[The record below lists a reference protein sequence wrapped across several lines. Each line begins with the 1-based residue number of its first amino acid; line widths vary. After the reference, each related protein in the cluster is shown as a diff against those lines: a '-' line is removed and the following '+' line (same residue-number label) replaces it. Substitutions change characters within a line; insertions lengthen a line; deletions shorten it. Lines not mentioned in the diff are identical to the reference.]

1 MSVMNARLL
10 HVSHANE
17 SLLLIDGHSLA
28 YRAFHALPAE
38 NFATSTGQTTN
49 AIFGFV
55 SMLIN
60 VLRDESP
67 SHVAVAFDLGR
78 ETFRLEEYP
87 EYKAGRAKT
96 PPEFHPQIDLIKDV
110 VTAMGI
116 RVVTKEGYEA
126 DDALATM
133 ARLGR
138 EAGADVEVMTGDK
151 DSFQLATD
159 AVTILYPKR
168 GVSDLVRM
176 TPAAIE
182 EKYAVTPA
190 NYRGLAALVGEKADN
205 LPGVPGVGD
214 KTAAKWLNAHGDLP
228 GVLAHAD
235 EIGGKVGEKLR
246 DHLGDVERN
255 YRLNRLIDDV
265 DLGLNYSDL
274 RWGQGDP
281 AELAS
286 LFDQLEFQALGKR
299 WAAAFG
305 DAGTAEATA
314 SAPARDIE
322 IVTVDVPTLIDSV
335 AEADVLALDSDGT
348 YELGHGDIRFLAVS
362 AQPGTASVVDLH
374 EASED
379 ELVALGEAL
388 RGSALIFHS
397 SKLQLKALRSVGID
411 LTDVAGDTA
420 LAAYLLVPDQRS
432 YDLRDIALER
442 AGIELQA
449 GEAKDGQLAL
459 DLDTEATARTH
470 GANAA
475 ALLEVH
481 EVLAAAIDEA
491 DMTQVYRDIEL
502 PLVPVLAAMEIAGI
516 AIDEDGLAQL
526 VEDFTKQAEA
536 SAELAYEAIGHEVNL
551 GSPKQLQTVLFDE
564 LDMPKTKRTKTGYTT
579 DAEALAELYVKT
591 EHPFLQHLLAHRD
604 ATKLKQTVVGLGKTV
619 AEDGRIHTTYQQTV
633 AATGRLSSLDPNLQ
647 NIPVRTESG
656 RRIREIFVA
665 DPQVEG
671 GLLLTADYS
680 QIEMRIMAHLSG
692 DAALIQAFKDGEDL
706 HSYVGSKVFGVGI
719 DEVDAGM
726 RSKVKAMS
734 YGLVYGLSAYGLSRQ
749 LAIGVDE
756 ARDLMD
762 QYFERFGAV
771 KDYLDDIVDQAREKG
786 YTETIMGRRRY
797 LPALHS
803 DRRQLREMA
812 ERAALNAPIQ
822 GSAADIMKIA
832 MLKVA
837 DRLEGFRS
845 RMLLQ
850 VHDEIIVDL
859 HPEEADEVKAIVT
872 EEMGSAFELDVPL
885 DVNVGTGISWHA
897 AAH

>member
-1 MSVMNARLL
+1 
-10 HVSHANE
+10 VSHSNE

-28 YRAFHALPAE
+28 YRAFHALPVE
-38 NFATSTGQTTN
+38 NFSTSTGQTTN
-49 AIFGFV
+49 AIYGFI

-60 VLRDESP
+60 VLRDEAP

-78 ETFRLEEYP
+78 QTFRLEEYAD
-87 EYKAGRAKT
+87 YKAGRAKT
-96 PPEFHPQIDLIKDV
+96 PPEFHPQIDLIKDI

-116 RVVTKEGYEA
+116 RVVTKEGFEA

-133 ARLGR
+133 SRLGT
-138 EAGADVEVMTGDK
+138 EAGAAVEVMSGDK

-159 AVTILYPKR
+159 TVTILYPKR
-168 GVSDLVRM
+168 GVSDLNRM
-176 TPAAIE
+176 TPEAIE
-182 EKYAVTPA
+182 EKYGVTPA

-214 KTAAKWLNAHGDLP
+214 KTAAKWLTAHGDLP
-228 GVLAHAD
+228 GVLEHAE

-246 DHLGDVERN
+246 DHIAEVERN
-255 YRLNRLIDDV
+255 YRLNRLLDDV
-265 DLGLNYSDL
+265 DLGLSFDDL
-274 RWGQGDP
+274 AWGEGDP
-281 AELAS
+281 TELSS

-299 WAAAFG
+299 LAAIFP
-305 DAGTAEATA
+305 DAAESEAET
-314 SAPARDIE
+314 APARETRIE
-322 IVTVDVPTLIDSV
+322 TVDVDGLLEKIS
-335 AEADVLALDSDGT
+335 AHDVLAVDSDARF
-348 YELGHGDIRFLAVS
+348 ELGHGEARVLAVS
-362 AQPGTASVVDLH
+362 AEPGQAWVVDLA
-374 EASED
+374 EAAASSIA
-379 ELVALGEAL
+379 ALG
-388 RGSALIFHS
+388 SAFAQRSLILHS
-397 SKLQLKALRSVGID
+397 AKLQVKAWDSIGLRVRDIG
-411 LTDVAGDTA
+411 GDTA
-420 LAAYLLVPDQRS
+420 LAAYLLVPDARS
-432 YDLRDIALER
+432 YDLGQIAADR
-442 AGIELQA
+442 AGIDLSEP
-449 GEAKDGQLAL
+449 EADSGQLAL
-459 DLDTEATARTH
+459 ELDSDATATTH
-470 GANAA
+470 GQRAA

-481 EVLAAAIDEA
+481 EVLAKAVDDAN
-491 DMTQVYRDIEL
+491 MTEVYRAIEL
-502 PLVPVLAAMEIAGI
+502 PLVPVLAMMELRGI
-516 AIDEDGLAQL
+516 AVDESGLSDL
-526 VEDFTKQAEA
+526 IEEFTKQAEA
-536 SAELAYEAIGHEVNL
+536 SAQEAYDAIGHEVNL

-579 DAEALAELYVKT
+579 DAEALAELFVKT
-591 EHPFLQHLLAHRD
+591 EHPFLQHLLAYRD
-604 ATKLKQTVVGLGKTV
+604 STKLKQTVVGLLKTV
-619 AEDGRIHTTYQQTV
+619 ADDGRIHTTYQQTV

-656 RRIREIFVA
+656 RRIREIFIA
-665 DPQVEG
+665 DPEVKG
-671 GLLLTADYS
+671 GCLLTADYS

-719 DEVDAGM
+719 DEVDSEM

-756 ARDLMD
+756 AKALME

-771 KDYLDDIVDQAREKG
+771 KDYLDEIVEQARAKG

-803 DRRQLREMA
+803 DRRQLRDMA

-822 GSAADIMKIA
+822 GSAADIMKLA

-837 DRLEGFRS
+837 GRLEDLDS
-845 RMLLQ
+845 PMLLQ
-850 VHDEIIVDL
+850 VHDEIIVDVRPDEL
-859 HPEEADEVKAIVT
+859 DEVSAIVT
-872 EEMGSAFELDVPL
+872 EEMGSAYELDVPL

>member
-1 MSVMNARLL
+1 MTQV
-10 HVSHANE
+10 NE

-28 YRAFHALPAE
+28 YRAFHALPVE
-38 NFATSTGQTTN
+38 NFATSTGQSTN
-49 AIFGFV
+49 AIYGFI

-78 ETFRLEEYP
+78 QTFRLEEYP

-96 PPEFHPQIDLIKDV
+96 PPEFHPQIDLIKDIV
-110 VTAMGI
+110 VAMGI
-116 RVVTKEGYEA
+116 TVVTKDGFEA

-133 ARLGR
+133 ARMGT
-138 EAGADVEVMTGDK
+138 EAGANVEVMSGDK
-151 DSFQLATD
+151 DSFQLSNES
-159 AVTILYPKR
+159 VTILYPKR
-168 GVSDLVRM
+168 GVSDLNRM

-214 KTAAKWLNAHGDLP
+214 KTAAKWLTTYGDLP
-228 GVLAHAD
+228 GVLENA
-235 EIGGKVGEKLR
+235 ESIKGKVGEKLR
-246 DHLGDVERN
+246 DHVSEVERN
-255 YRLNRLIDDV
+255 FRLNRLLDDV
-265 DLGLNYSDL
+265 DLGLTYADL
-274 RWGQGDP
+274 KWGEGDP
-281 AELAS
+281 SELSS

-299 WAAAFG
+299 LSAIFGEEAVPEEAAG
-305 DAGTAEATA
+305 
-314 SAPARDIE
+314 PARE
-322 IVTVDVPTLIDSV
+322 VSVETLDV
-335 AEADVLALDSDGT
+335 AELLEKMSDSDVLALDSDAR
-348 YELGHGDIRFLAVS
+348 YELGHGDVRVLAVS
-362 AQPGTASVVDLH
+362 GTPEEAWVVDLA
-374 EASED
+374 EAGESA
-379 ELVALGEAL
+379 VANLSSAL
-388 RGSALIFHS
+388 RTKTLILHSAKTQI
-397 SKLQLKALRSVGID
+397 KAWRSLGLEVD
-411 LTDVAGDTA
+411 DVAGDTA

-432 YDLRDIALER
+432 YELPQIALER
-442 AGIELQA
+442 AGIELSEP
-449 GEAKDGQLAL
+449 GSDSGQLAL
-459 DLDTEATARTH
+459 DFDSDQTAQTH
-470 GANAA
+470 GYRAA

-481 EVLAAAIDEA
+481 EILALAIDEA
-491 DMTQVYRDIEL
+491 NMSQVYRDIEL
-502 PLVPVLAAMEIAGI
+502 PLVPVLAKMELAGI
-516 AIDEDGLAQL
+516 AVDEAGLSGLIDE
-526 VEDFTKQAEA
+526 FTKQAEE
-536 SAELAYEAIGHEVNL
+536 SAKLAYEAIGREVNL
-551 GSPKQLQTVLFDE
+551 GSPKQLQAVLFDE

-579 DAEALAELYVKT
+579 DADALAELFIKT
-591 EHPFLQHLLAHRD
+591 EHPFLQHLLAYRD
-604 ATKLKQTVVGLGKTV
+604 STKLKQTVVGLLKTV

-656 RRIREIFVA
+656 RRIREIFIS
-665 DPQVEG
+665 DPEVEDSR
-671 GLLLTADYS
+671 LLTADYS

-719 DEVDAGM
+719 DEVDSAM

-756 ARDLMD
+756 AKNLMD

-771 KDYLDDIVDQAREKG
+771 KDYLDEIVEQARANG

-803 DRRQLREMA
+803 DRRQLRDMA

-832 MLKVA
+832 MLKVS
-837 DRLEGFRS
+837 DRLGDLKS
-845 RMLLQ
+845 TVLLQ
-850 VHDEIIVDL
+850 VHDEIIVDV
-859 HPEEADEVKAIVT
+859 HPGEVESVTAIVT

-885 DVNVGTGISWHA
+885 DVNVGTGVSWHD

>member
-1 MSVMNARLL
+1 MTQV
-10 HVSHANE
+10 NE

-28 YRAFHALPAE
+28 YRAFHALPVE
-38 NFATSTGQTTN
+38 NFATTTGQSTN
-49 AIFGFV
+49 AIYGFI

-78 ETFRLEEYP
+78 ETFRLEEYA

-96 PPEFHPQIDLIKDV
+96 PPEFHPQIDLIKDIV
-110 VTAMGI
+110 AAMGI
-116 RVVTKEGYEA
+116 TVVVKEGFEA

-133 ARLGR
+133 ARMGT
-138 EAGADVEVMTGDK
+138 EAGARVEVMSGDK
-151 DSFQLATD
+151 DSFQLSNEI
-159 AVTILYPKR
+159 VTILYPKR
-168 GVSDLVRM
+168 GVSDLNRM
-176 TPAAIE
+176 TPESIE
-182 EKYAVTPA
+182 EKYGVSPS

-214 KTAAKWLNAHGDLP
+214 KTAAKWLTTYGDLP
-228 GVLAHAD
+228 GVLENAGA
-235 EIGGKVGEKLR
+235 IKGKVGEKLR
-246 DHLGDVERN
+246 DHVADVERN
-255 YRLNRLIDDV
+255 FKLNRLLDDV
-265 DLGLNYSDL
+265 DLGLGYADL
-274 RWGQGDP
+274 KWGDGDP
-281 AELAS
+281 AELSS

-299 WAAAFG
+299 LSAIFG
-305 DAGTAEATA
+305 EEAVPEGADRRVREVSVDAL
-314 SAPARDIE
+314 
-322 IVTVDVPTLIDSV
+322 DVPGLLGKIAD
-335 AEADVLALDSDGT
+335 ADVLALDSDAR
-348 YELGHGDIRFLAVS
+348 YELGRGDVRVLAVS
-362 AQPGTASVVDLH
+362 ATPDEAWVVDLA
-374 EASED
+374 EAGPSAIAD
-379 ELVALGEAL
+379 LNSAL
-388 RGSALIFHS
+388 RARTLIVHSAKTQI
-397 SKLQLKALRSVGID
+397 KAWRSLGLEVDG
-411 LTDVAGDTA
+411 VAGDTA

-432 YDLRDIALER
+432 YELSQIALDR
-442 AGIELQA
+442 TGVELSEG
-449 GEAKDGQLAL
+449 GEASGQLTF
-459 DLDTEATARTH
+459 DLESEQTAHTH
-470 GANAA
+470 GQRAA
-475 ALLEVH
+475 ALLDVH
-481 EVLAAAIDEA
+481 AVLAKAIDEA
-491 DMTQVYRDIEL
+491 DMGLVYRDIEL
-502 PLVPVLAAMEIAGI
+502 PLVPVLARMELAGI
-516 AIDEDGLAQL
+516 AVDEAGLSGLIDE
-526 VEDFTKQAEA
+526 FTKQAET

-551 GSPKQLQTVLFDE
+551 GSPKQLQAVLFEE

-579 DAEALAELYVKT
+579 DAEALAELFIKT
-591 EHPFLQHLLAHRD
+591 EHPFLQHLLAYRD
-604 ATKLKQTVVGLGKTV
+604 STKLKQTVVGLLKTV

-656 RRIREIFVA
+656 RRIREIFIA
-665 DPQVEG
+665 DPQVEDSR
-671 GLLLTADYS
+671 LLTADYS

-719 DEVDAGM
+719 DEVDSAM

-756 ARDLMD
+756 AKNLME

-771 KDYLDDIVDQAREKG
+771 KDYLDEIVEQARAKG

-803 DRRQLREMA
+803 DRRQLRDMA

-832 MLKVA
+832 MLRVSH
-837 DRLEGFRS
+837 RLGDLKS
-845 RMLLQ
+845 TVLLQ
-850 VHDEIIVDL
+850 VHDEIIVDVR
-859 HPEEADEVKAIVT
+859 PEETEAVAKIVT
-872 EEMGSAFELDVPL
+872 EEMGSAYELEVPL

>member
-1 MSVMNARLL
+1 MTQV
-10 HVSHANE
+10 NE

-28 YRAFHALPAE
+28 YRAFHALPVE
-38 NFATSTGQTTN
+38 NFATSTGQSTN
-49 AIFGFV
+49 AIYGFI

-78 ETFRLEEYP
+78 QTFRLEEYP

-96 PPEFHPQIDLIKDV
+96 PPEFHPQIDLIKDIV
-110 VTAMGI
+110 IAMGI
-116 RVVTKEGYEA
+116 TVVTKEGFEA

-133 ARLGR
+133 ARMGT
-138 EAGADVEVMTGDK
+138 EAGASVEVMSGDK
-151 DSFQLATD
+151 DSFQLSNES
-159 AVTILYPKR
+159 VTILYPKR
-168 GVSDLVRM
+168 GVSDLNRM

-214 KTAAKWLNAHGDLP
+214 KTAAKWLTSYGDLP
-228 GVLAHAD
+228 GVLENA
-235 EIGGKVGEKLR
+235 ESIKGKVGEKLR
-246 DHLGDVERN
+246 DHVSEVERN
-255 YRLNRLIDDV
+255 FRLNRLLDDV
-265 DLGLNYSDL
+265 DLGLTYADL
-274 RWGQGDP
+274 KWGEGDP
-281 AELAS
+281 SELSS

-299 WAAAFG
+299 LSAIFGEEAVPEEAAG
-305 DAGTAEATA
+305 
-314 SAPARDIE
+314 PARE
-322 IVTVDVPTLIDSV
+322 VSVETLDVPGLLEKIADS
-335 AEADVLALDSDGT
+335 DVLALDSDAR
-348 YELGHGDIRFLAVS
+348 YELGHGDVRVLAVS
-362 AQPGTASVVDLH
+362 GTPEEAWVVDLA
-374 EASED
+374 EAGETA
-379 ELVALGEAL
+379 VANLSSAL
-388 RGSALIFHS
+388 RTKTLILHSAKTQI
-397 SKLQLKALRSVGID
+397 KAWRSLGLEVD
-411 LTDVAGDTA
+411 DVAGDTA

-432 YDLRDIALER
+432 YELPQIALER
-442 AGIELQA
+442 AGIELSEP
-449 GEAKDGQLAL
+449 GGDSGQLTL
-459 DLDTEATARTH
+459 DLDSDQAAQTH
-470 GANAA
+470 GYRAA

-481 EVLAAAIDEA
+481 EILALAIDEA
-491 DMTQVYRDIEL
+491 NMSQVYRHIEL
-502 PLVPVLAAMEIAGI
+502 PLVPVLAKMERAGI
-516 AIDEDGLAQL
+516 AVDEAGLSGLIDE
-526 VEDFTKQAEA
+526 FTKQAEE
-536 SAELAYEAIGHEVNL
+536 SAKLAYEAIGHEVNL
-551 GSPKQLQTVLFDE
+551 GSPKQLQAVLFDE

-579 DAEALAELYVKT
+579 DADALAELFIKT
-591 EHPFLQHLLAHRD
+591 EHPFLQHLLAYRD
-604 ATKLKQTVVGLGKTV
+604 STKLKQTVVGLLKTV

-656 RRIREIFVA
+656 RRIREIFIS
-665 DPQVEG
+665 DPEIEDSR
-671 GLLLTADYS
+671 LLTADYS

-719 DEVDAGM
+719 DDVDSAM

-756 ARDLMD
+756 AKNLME

-771 KDYLDDIVDQAREKG
+771 KDYLDEIVEQARANG

-803 DRRQLREMA
+803 DRRQLRDMA

-832 MLKVA
+832 MLKVS
-837 DRLEGFRS
+837 DRLGDLKS
-845 RMLLQ
+845 TVLLQ
-850 VHDEIIVDL
+850 VHDEIIVDV
-859 HPEEADEVKAIVT
+859 HPDEVESVTSIVT

-885 DVNVGTGISWHA
+885 DVNVGTGVSWHD

>member
-1 MSVMNARLL
+1 MTQV
-10 HVSHANE
+10 NE

-28 YRAFHALPAE
+28 YRAFHALPVE
-38 NFATSTGQTTN
+38 NFATSTGQSTN
-49 AIFGFV
+49 AIYGFI

-78 ETFRLEEYP
+78 QTFRLEEYA

-96 PPEFHPQIDLIKDV
+96 PPEFHPQIDLIKDIV
-110 VTAMGI
+110 VAMGI
-116 RVVTKEGYEA
+116 AVVTKEGFEA

-133 ARLGR
+133 ARMGT
-138 EAGADVEVMTGDK
+138 EAGARVEVMSGDK
-151 DSFQLATD
+151 DSFQLSNET
-159 AVTILYPKR
+159 VTILYPKR
-168 GVSDLVRM
+168 GVSDLNRM

-214 KTAAKWLNAHGDLP
+214 KTAAKWLATYGDLP
-228 GVLAHAD
+228 GVLENA
-235 EIGGKVGEKLR
+235 ESIKGKVGEKLR
-246 DHLGDVERN
+246 DHIPEVERN
-255 YRLNRLIDDV
+255 FKLNRLLDDV
-265 DLGLNYSDL
+265 DLDLNYEDL
-274 RWGQGDP
+274 KWGAGDP
-281 AELAS
+281 SELSS

-299 WAAAFG
+299 LSAIFG
-305 DAGTAEATA
+305 EEAVPSETL
-314 SAPARDIE
+314 APARE
-322 IVTVDVPTLIDSV
+322 VFVETLEVSGLLDKISDY
-335 AEADVLALDSDGT
+335 DVLALDSDAR
-348 YELGHGDIRFLAVS
+348 YELGRGDARILAVS
-362 AQPGTASVVDLH
+362 GTPEQAWVVDLA
-374 EASED
+374 EAGESA
-379 ELVALGEAL
+379 VADL
-388 RGSALIFHS
+388 GSALRTKSLILHS
-397 SKLQLKALRSVGID
+397 AKTQIKAWRSLG
-411 LTDVAGDTA
+411 LDVDDVVGDTA

-432 YDLRDIALER
+432 YELPQIALDR
-442 AGIELQA
+442 AGIELSET
-449 GEAKDGQLAL
+449 GSDSGQLAL
-459 DLDTEATARTH
+459 DLDSDQTASTH
-470 GANAA
+470 GHRAA

-481 EVLAAAIDEA
+481 EVLAQAIDDA
-491 DMTQVYRDIEL
+491 NMGQVYRDIEL
-502 PLVPVLAAMEIAGI
+502 PLVPVLAKMELAGI
-516 AIDEDGLAQL
+516 AVDEPGLSGLIDE
-526 VEDFTKQAEA
+526 FTKQANA

-579 DAEALAELYVKT
+579 DAEALAELFIKT
-591 EHPFLQHLLAHRD
+591 EHPFLQHLLAYRD
-604 ATKLKQTVVGLGKTV
+604 STKLKQTVVGLLKTV

-656 RRIREIFVA
+656 RRIREIFIA
-665 DPQVEG
+665 DPDIDNAR
-671 GLLLTADYS
+671 LLTADYS

-719 DEVDAGM
+719 DEVDSAM

-756 ARDLMD
+756 AKNLMG

-771 KDYLDDIVDQAREKG
+771 KDYLDEIVEQARANG

-803 DRRQLREMA
+803 DRRQLRDMA

-822 GSAADIMKIA
+822 GSAADIMKMA
-832 MLKVA
+832 MLKVS
-837 DRLEGFRS
+837 DRLGDLKS
-845 RMLLQ
+845 TVLLQ
-850 VHDEIIVDL
+850 VHDEIIVDV
-859 HPEEADEVKAIVT
+859 HPDEIDAVTVIVT
-872 EEMGSAFELDVPL
+872 EEMGSAYELDVPL
-885 DVNVGTGISWHA
+885 DVNVGTGVSWHA

>member
-1 MSVMNARLL
+1 
-10 HVSHANE
+10 

-28 YRAFHALPAE
+28 YRAFHALPVE
-38 NFATSTGQTTN
+38 NFSTSTGQSTN
-49 AIFGFV
+49 AIYGFI

-67 SHVAVAFDLGR
+67 SHVAVAFDKGR
-78 ETFRLEEYP
+78 QTFRLEEYP

-96 PPEFHPQIDLIKDV
+96 PPEFHPQIDLIKDIV
-110 VTAMGI
+110 VAMGI
-116 RVVTKEGYEA
+116 TVVTKEGFEA

-133 ARLGR
+133 ARMGT
-138 EAGADVEVMTGDK
+138 EAGAQVEVMSGDK
-151 DSFQLATD
+151 DSFQLSNET
-159 AVTILYPKR
+159 VTILYPKR
-168 GVSDLVRM
+168 GVSDLNRM

-182 EKYAVTPA
+182 EKYAVAPA

-214 KTAAKWLNAHGDLP
+214 KTAAKWLTTYGDLP
-228 GVLAHAD
+228 GVLENAEA
-235 EIGGKVGEKLR
+235 IKGKVGEKLR
-246 DHLGDVERN
+246 DHIPEVERN
-255 YRLNRLIDDV
+255 FKLNRLLDDV
-265 DLGLNYSDL
+265 DLDL
-274 RWGQGDP
+274 SYADLKWGDGDP
-281 AELAS
+281 TELSS

-299 WAAAFG
+299 LSAIFG
-305 DAGTAEATA
+305 EEAVPSEA
-314 SAPARDIE
+314 SRPARE
-322 IVTVDVPTLIDSV
+322 TVVETLDVEQLLDRIAD
-335 AEADVLALDSDGT
+335 ADVLALDSDAGF
-348 YELGHGDIRFLAVS
+348 ELGHGDVSVLAVS
-362 AQPGTASVVDLH
+362 AEPGHSWVVDFA
-374 EASED
+374 EAGESE
-379 ELVALGEAL
+379 LEAL
-388 RGSALIFHS
+388 TAALRRRSLILHSA
-397 SKLQLKALRSVGID
+397 KLQLKAWTSQGLVLD
-411 LTDVAGDTA
+411 DVSGDTA
-420 LAAYLLVPDQRS
+420 LAAYLLVPDARTYELGQ
-432 YDLRDIALER
+432 IAMDR
-442 AGIELQA
+442 AGIDLTEP
-449 GEAKDGQLAL
+449 EAESGQLPL
-459 DLDTEATARTH
+459 DLGSDQTSQTH
-470 GANAA
+470 GQRAA

-481 EVLAAAIDEA
+481 EVLAEAIAAA
-491 DMTQVYRDIEL
+491 NMNQVYRDIEL
-502 PLVPVLAAMEIAGI
+502 PLVPVLAKMELAGI
-516 AIDEDGLAQL
+516 AVDEAGLSGLIEQ
-526 VEDFTKQAEA
+526 FTKQADA
-536 SAELAYEAIGHEVNL
+536 SAELAHAAIGHEVNL

-579 DAEALAELYVKT
+579 DADALAELFIKT
-591 EHPFLQHLLAHRD
+591 EHPFLQHLLAYRD
-604 ATKLKQTVVGLGKTV
+604 STKLKQTVVGLLKTV

-656 RRIREIFVA
+656 RRIREIFIA
-665 DPQVEG
+665 DPKVEG

-719 DEVDAGM
+719 DEVDSAM

-749 LAIGVDE
+749 LTIGVDE
-756 ARDLMD
+756 AKNLMD

-771 KDYLDDIVDQAREKG
+771 KSYLDEIVEQARANG

-803 DRRQLREMA
+803 DRRQLRDMA

-832 MLKVA
+832 MLKVS
-837 DRLEGFRS
+837 DRLGDVKS
-845 RMLLQ
+845 RVLLQ
-850 VHDEIIVDL
+850 VHDEIIVDV
-859 HPEEADEVKAIVT
+859 HPEEIESVAAIVT